1 MTDKTLFLV
10 QSDYSS
16 TPQALSKLQKIYS
29 PEDTIVLMGEAV
41 LYFSIEWLKECTSLY
56 ILRTDTELLIEELP
70 DFIDQI
76 DYLKFADIILQF
88 NRCIRLK

>member
-16 TPQALSKLQKIYS
+16 TPQALSKSQKIYS

-41 LYFSIEWLKECTSLY
+41 LYFSVEWLKECDSLY

>member
-1 MTDKTLFLV
+1 
-10 QSDYSS
+10 
-16 TPQALSKLQKIYS
+16 
-29 PEDTIVLMGEAV
+29 V
-41 LYFSIEWLKECTSLY
+41 LYFSVEWLKECTSLF

-70 DFIDQI
+70 DFIDLI

>member
-16 TPQALSKLQKIYS
+16 TPQALSKLQKLYR

-41 LYFSIEWLKECTSLY
+41 LYFSVEWLKECDSLY

>member
-1 MTDKTLFLV
+1 
-10 QSDYSS
+10 
-16 TPQALSKLQKIYS
+16 
-29 PEDTIVLMGEAV
+29 MGEAV
-41 LYFSIEWLKECTSLY
+41 LYFSVEWLKECTSLF

>member
-41 LYFSIEWLKECTSLY
+41 LYFSVEWLKECASLY
-56 ILRTDTELLIEELP
+56 ILRNDTELLMEKLP